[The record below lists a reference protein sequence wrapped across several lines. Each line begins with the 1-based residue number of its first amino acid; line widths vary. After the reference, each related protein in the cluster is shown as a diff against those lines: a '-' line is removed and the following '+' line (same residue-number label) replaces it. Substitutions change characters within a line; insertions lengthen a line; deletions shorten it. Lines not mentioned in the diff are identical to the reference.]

1 VAVLFLLANLIV
13 AATAVRLATVLP
25 LRGALDRVL
34 AAAVLA
40 TTQIVASLLIAGTVL
55 QSLRPGTVL
64 LLNAAIVIAV
74 FWVSSR
80 RGSPVRLASVRAVA
94 TDLWSDL
101 RSHPWV
107 AALVAVAV
115 IALLWR
121 VVIAYALPPYGYDS
135 LAYHLPTV
143 AGWLQYGHI
152 GTAHL
157 HIYSASFPANV
168 ELLFTWL
175 ALFLKSD
182 VWIGTVQIPLAVM
195 GALAVVGFA
204 RVAGVR
210 RPAAIAAGA
219 LFALSPIVLTQASSN
234 YVDLGVGVLFLT
246 GIYFVL
252 RAFPPA
258 AWGSD
263 ADRGWSPTCLVLAGC
278 AAGLAVGAK
287 PVGPILGFV
296 TLLCLVIGA
305 VVSRRRSGLTVDRP
319 IVYALLLLVPLVGL
333 GAFWYVRDLVEFSN
347 PVYPGSVK
355 LLGHTL
361 FDGPGITLLRLPTG
375 SGPSAIVHSWGYD
388 LTRLFN
394 HSSGRWDRADEFE
407 GGMGLAWLVLGL
419 PLLIPFVIGA
429 WKRNRMLFWTFLF
442 PFGLLFAI
450 QPYRWWTRFTIFL
463 LAPAFVAIVA
473 FVDRTGSRGLRIA
486 VQSLTLACV
495 AFSLWFSSSHFV
507 GWGHT
512 YDAHQV
518 ISIAQKPTSQRT
530 LGRLFLPELRWVDS
544 VGPRAR
550 IAVYQFFS
558 THTDEFPPFYALW
571 GRHFKHRVYALPK
584 LSRTATLQWLPA
596 HSIGYVYV
604 RRGTPQDTWLRS
616 DPRYRVLF
624 SDAKVA
630 AYATAKAA
638 PAAS

>member
-1 VAVLFLLANLIV
+1 M
-13 AATAVRLATVLP
+13 
-25 LRGALDRVL
+25 
-34 AAAVLA
+34 
-40 TTQIVASLLIAGTVL
+40 
-55 QSLRPGTVL
+55 
-64 LLNAAIVIAV
+64 
-74 FWVSSR
+74 
-80 RGSPVRLASVRAVA
+80 
-94 TDLWSDL
+94 
-101 RSHPWV
+101 
-107 AALVAVAV
+107 ALVVVAGL
-115 IALLWR
+115 ALLWR

-168 ELLFTWL
+168 ELLFTWV
-175 ALFLKSD
+175 ALFLKND
-182 VWIGTVQIPLAVM
+182 LWIGTVQIPLAVM
-195 GALAVVGFA
+195 GAAAVVGFA
-204 RVAGVR
+204 RFAGVR
-210 RPAAIAAGA
+210 RPAAVAAGS
-219 LFALSPIVLTQASSN
+219 LFLLSPIVLTQSSSN
-234 YVDLGVGVLFLT
+234 YVDLGVAALFMV

-258 AWGSD
+258 AWGSETER
-263 ADRGWSPTCLVLAGC
+263 AWSPTHLVLAGC

-287 PVGPILGFV
+287 PVGPLLGFV
-296 TLLCLVIGA
+296 SLLCLVVGL
-305 VVSRRRSGLTVDRP
+305 VVGRRRFGLGADRP
-319 IVYALLLLVPLVGL
+319 IAYVLLLLVPMVCL
-333 GAFWYVRDLVEFSN
+333 GSFWYVRDLVEFSN

-355 LLGHTL
+355 LLGQTV

-388 LTRLFN
+388 LTRVFN
-394 HSSGRWDRADEFE
+394 HSSGRWDRADEYE
-407 GGMGLAWLVLGL
+407 GGMGLIWLVLGL

-429 WKRNRMLFWTFLF
+429 WKRNRMLFWTFLV
-442 PFGLLFAI
+442 PLGVLFAI

-463 LAPAFVAIVA
+463 LAPALVAIVV
-473 FVDRTGSRGLRIA
+473 FVDRTRSRGLRIA
-486 VQSLTLACV
+486 IQSAALGCV

-512 YDAHQV
+512 YDAGQV
-518 ISIAQKPTSQRT
+518 IRTATKPISQRT

-544 VGPRAR
+544 VEPRAR
-550 IAVYQFFS
+550 IAVYQYFS

-584 LSRTATLQWLPA
+584 RSRAATLAWLKE

-604 RRGTPQDTWLRS
+604 RHGTPQDTWLRG

-624 SDAKVA
+624 ADARVS
-630 AYATAKAA
+630 AYATATAG